1 MSLHLKYKSLLKKNK
16 INTPLRTAHFMAQL
30 EHESGLVARRENLF
44 FTSVDRLRSTF
55 KTPFKN
61 KTDSFV
67 RSFLRNPEHCAN
79 YVYANRGGNGDQAS
93 GDGFKFR
100 GGGFLQNTF
109 RDGYEFLTAKTGIDF
124 VNNPDLILVEAN
136 AMICAILFWNENNLN
151 EYADLDDLDAVSD
164 AINIGRQTE
173 RYGDSNG
180 YGHRKECLLKWKKI
194 LKIE

>member
-1 MSLHLKYKSLLKKNK
+1 MNLHLKYKSLLDKNK
-16 INTPLRTAHFMAQL
+16 INTPLRTAHFIAQL

-61 KTDSFV
+61 KTDSFI
-67 RSFLRNPEHCAN
+67 RSFLHNPQHCVN

-109 RDGYEFLTAKTGIDF
+109 RNGYEFLKVKTGIDF
-124 VNNPDLILVEAN
+124 VSNPDLILVEAN
-136 AMICAILFWNENNLN
+136 AMICAILFWNENDLN
-151 EYADLDDLDAVSD
+151 KYADLDDLDAVSD
-164 AINIGRQTE
+164 AINLGRQTE

-180 YGHRKECLLKWKKI
+180 YAHRKEYLQKWKTI
-194 LKIE
+194 